1 MISKKQVKHI
11 AYLAKLKL
19 TEKEIEKFQKELSKI
34 LEYIEKLKEVNV
46 EGVEPMSHS
55 VWVEN
60 VMREDKEDKKYKFE
74 FENLEEQFSL
84 KEGDYLK
91 VRKIIEK

>member
-1 MISKKQVKHI
+1 MISKEQVKHI

-19 TEKEIEKFQKELSKI
+19 TEEEVERFQKELSKI
-34 LEYIEKLKEVNV
+34 LDYFQKLKEVNV
-46 EGVEPMSHS
+46 EGIEPMSHS
-55 VWVEN
+55 IWVEN
-60 VMREDKEDKKYKFE
+60 VMREDGEEKKYKFE

-84 KEGDYLK
+84 KEDGYLK